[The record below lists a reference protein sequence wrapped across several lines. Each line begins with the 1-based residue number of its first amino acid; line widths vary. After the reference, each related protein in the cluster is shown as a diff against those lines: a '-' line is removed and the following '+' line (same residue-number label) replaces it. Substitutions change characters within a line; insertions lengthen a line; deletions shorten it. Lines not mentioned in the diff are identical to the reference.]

1 MSPQHQ
7 YPSYTVLS
15 GDSTLRNGEI
25 IMNIDWNKNPL
36 IPAIAQDAQTN
47 DVLMLA
53 YMNEE
58 AFNLTLS
65 TGYAHYFSRSKQ
77 RIWKKGESSGH
88 TQEVKDVLLD
98 CDADTVVLKIKQNGV
113 ACHTG
118 RRSCFFTSVL
128 QDKVILD
135 KEVDTD
141 AIYGVV
147 DTLYHTIL
155 ERKNTPTEQKSWTKK
170 LLDDKA
176 LMLSKIREEAD
187 EVCVAIDEE
196 SDEQVIYEAA
206 DLLYH
211 TLVGL
216 GYREISPDRVKQELA
231 RRFGMSGIEEK
242 EKRKK

>member
-1 MSPQHQ
+1 MH
-7 YPSYTVLS
+7 
-15 GDSTLRNGEI
+15 
-25 IMNIDWNKNPL
+25 IDWQKNPL
-36 IPAIAQDAQTN
+36 IPAIAQDYETN

-53 YMNEE
+53 YMNQE
-58 AFNLTLS
+58 AYELTLA

-77 RIWKKGESSGH
+77 RIWKKGESSNH
-88 TQEVKDVLLD
+88 TQEIKDILLD
-98 CDADTVVLKIKQNGV
+98 CDADTIILKVKQNGV

-118 RRSCFFTSVL
+118 RKSCFFTSVV

-135 KEVDTD
+135 QAVDTD

-155 ERKNTPTEQKSWTKK
+155 ERKNSSEETKSWTKK
-170 LLDDKA
+170 LLNDKE

-187 EVCVAIDEE
+187 EVCVAIAGEG
-196 SDEQVIYEAA
+196 DEQVIYESA

-211 TLVGL
+211 ALVGL

-231 RRFGMSGIEEK
+231 RRFGMSGITEK
-242 EKRKK
+242 ENRKK

>member
-1 MSPQHQ
+1 
-7 YPSYTVLS
+7 
-15 GDSTLRNGEI
+15 
-25 IMNIDWNKNPL
+25 MNIDWNKTPL
-36 IPAIAQDAQTN
+36 VPAIAQSAETG

-58 AFNLTLS
+58 AYRLTLE

-88 TQEVKDVLLD
+88 TQKVLDMLID
-98 CDADTVVLKIKQNGV
+98 CDADTILLKVEQKGV

-118 RRSCFFTSVL
+118 RPSCFFTSVTR
-128 QDKVILD
+128 DKIIAD
-135 KEVDTD
+135 KAVDTE
-141 AIYGVV
+141 ALYGVV

-155 ERKNTPTEQKSWTKK
+155 ERKHSGTEKSWTRK
-170 LLDDKA
+170 LLGDKE
-176 LMLSKIREEAD
+176 LLLSKIREEAD
-187 EVCVAIDEE
+187 ELAVAIDRE

-211 TLVGL
+211 SLVGL

-231 RRFGMSGIEEK
+231 KRFGMSGIEEK
-242 EKRKK
+242 ESRKK

>member
-1 MSPQHQ
+1 MQ
-7 YPSYTVLS
+7 L
-15 GDSTLRNGEI
+15 
-25 IMNIDWNKNPL
+25 DWQKNPI
-36 IPAIAQDAQTN
+36 IPAIAQESKTN

-58 AFNLTLS
+58 AYNLTLS

-77 RIWKKGESSGH
+77 RIWRKGESSGH
-88 TQEVKDVLLD
+88 TQKINDILLD
-98 CDADTVVLKIKQNGV
+98 CDADTLVLKIEQKGV

-118 RRSCFFTSVL
+118 RKSCFFTSVI

-141 AIYGVV
+141 AVYGVV

-155 ERKNTPTEQKSWTKK
+155 ERKNAPDSAKSWTKK
-170 LLDDKA
+170 LLNDKT
-176 LMLSKIREEAD
+176 LLLSKIREEAD
-187 EVCVAIDEE
+187 EVSVAINEE
-196 SDEQVIYEAA
+196 SDEQVIYESA

-216 GYREISPDRVKQELA
+216 GLRDISPDRVKQELA
-231 RRFGMSGIEEK
+231 RRFGTSGIEEK
-242 EKRKK
+242 ETRKEKK

>member
-1 MSPQHQ
+1 MK
-7 YPSYTVLS
+7 
-15 GDSTLRNGEI
+15 
-25 IMNIDWNKNPL
+25 IDWNKNPL
-36 IPAIAQDAQTN
+36 VPAIAQSAETG

-58 AFNLTLS
+58 AYRLTLE

-88 TQEVKDVLLD
+88 TQKVVDLLID
-98 CDADTVVLKIKQNGV
+98 CDADTILMKVEQKGV

-118 RRSCFFTSVL
+118 RPSCFFTSVTRGETVL
-128 QDKVILD
+128 EKA
-135 KEVDTD
+135 VDTD

-155 ERKNTPTEQKSWTKK
+155 ERKSGGTEKSWTRK
-170 LLDDKA
+170 LLEDPE
-176 LMLSKIREEAD
+176 LLRSKIREEAD
-187 EVCVAIDEE
+187 ELAVAIEKE

-206 DLLYH
+206 DLFYH
-211 TLVGL
+211 ALVGL
-216 GYREISPDRVKQELA
+216 GSREISPDRVKQELA

-242 EKRKK
+242 ESRKK

>member
-1 MSPQHQ
+1 M
-7 YPSYTVLS
+7 TN
-15 GDSTLRNGEI
+15 T
-25 IMNIDWNKNPL
+25 IDWDKNPL
-36 IPAIAQDAQTN
+36 IPAIAQDATTN
-47 DVLMLA
+47 EVLMLA
-53 YMNEE
+53 YMNKE
-58 AFNLTLS
+58 ALELTLQ

-77 RIWKKGESSGH
+77 RIWKKGESSNH
-88 TQEVKDVLLD
+88 TQEIVDILLD
-98 CDADTVVLKIKQNGV
+98 CDSDTIVLKIHQNGV

-118 RRSCFFTSVL
+118 RRSCFFTSIKE
-128 QDKVILD
+128 DKVIID
-135 KEVDTD
+135 QEVNTD

-155 ERKNTPTEQKSWTKK
+155 ERKNAPASQKSWTNK
-170 LLDDKA
+170 LLNDKD

-196 SDEQVIYEAA
+196 SDEQVIYESA

-216 GYREISPDRVKQELA
+216 GYRDISPDRVKQELA

-242 EKRKK
+242 ENRNK